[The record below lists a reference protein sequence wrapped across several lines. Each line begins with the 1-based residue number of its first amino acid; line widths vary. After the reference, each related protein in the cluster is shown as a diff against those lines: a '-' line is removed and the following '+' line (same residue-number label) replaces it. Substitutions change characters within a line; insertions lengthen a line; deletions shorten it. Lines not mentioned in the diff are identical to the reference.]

1 MYVLGEGL
9 KDGAEEVRKV
19 GDFTKILP
27 MRYETVLKRAHA
39 RTFNLQRKLEAKQ
52 PLQPD
57 AEVEEVLCRRIKIQ
71 CLVELINSCIHAHQW
86 PRFHRRIIT
95 SLPVKSHLQIT

>member
-1 MYVLGEGL
+1 MTVDELRQGEDYAQALRGAKHVQKSTEILVYVLGESL

-57 AEVEEVLCRRIKIQ
+57 AEVEEVLSEPDQSSI
-71 CLVELINSCIHAHQW
+71 
-86 PRFHRRIIT
+86 FG
-95 SLPVKSHLQIT
+95 